1 MPTEVAGV
9 LVTRPAGQETALCQA
24 VAVAGFRV
32 YSQPLLELQAL
43 PELTPQQR
51 SLLLELDLYQHII
64 FISGNAVRFGMARVE
79 DFWPQLPVGVNWY
92 AIGDI
97 TAGLLQDYGVT
108 AVTPGAGM
116 TSEALLALPQLQAVQ
131 GQRVLIIKG
140 EGGRATLRQALA
152 GRGAT
157 VDELACYRRRC
168 PNLPRGQLAEKL
180 DQWGI
185 DVVLI
190 SSGEGLDNLQALLR
204 PQETTNFRGISLVVP
219 SERVALKARELGFE
233 RVATAD
239 NASDAAMLRA
249 LNIMLESTE

>member
-9 LVTRPAGQETALCQA
+9 LVTRPAGQEAALCQA
-24 VAVAGFRV
+24 VAAAGFRV
-32 YSQPLLELQAL
+32 HSQPLLELQAL
-43 PELTPQQR
+43 PELTPPQR

-92 AIGDI
+92 AIGEV
-97 TAGLLQDYGVT
+97 TANLLQDYGVT
-108 AVTPGAGM
+108 ALTPGADM

-131 GQRVLIIKG
+131 DQRVLIIKG
-140 EGGRATLRQALA
+140 EGGRATLRKALA
-152 GRGAT
+152 GRGAI
-157 VDELACYRRRC
+157 VDELACYRRRR
-168 PNLPRGQLAEKL
+168 PDLPRGQLAEKL

-204 PQETTNFRGISLVVP
+204 PQETTNFRGINLIVP
-219 SERVALKARELGFE
+219 SQRVALKARELGFE